1 MKVST
6 LEIDILHCTLHLS
19 FPQPSFLVQLDVQK
33 PNPDADAGEES
44 VSASK
49 TESVLLQSDY
59 ANLRMLSEGLSAAVK
74 EMKTSHCRRI
84 ARYIR

>member
-1 MKVST
+1 M
-6 LEIDILHCTLHLS
+6 
-19 FPQPSFLVQLDVQK
+19 
-33 PNPDADAGEES
+33 
-44 VSASK
+44 SASK

-74 EMKTSHCRRI
+74 EMKSSHCRRI